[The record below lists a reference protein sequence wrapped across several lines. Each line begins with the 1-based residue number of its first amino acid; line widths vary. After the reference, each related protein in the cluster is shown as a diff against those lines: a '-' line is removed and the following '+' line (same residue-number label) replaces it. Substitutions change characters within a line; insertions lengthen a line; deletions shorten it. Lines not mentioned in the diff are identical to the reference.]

1 MMKKTV
7 FKFLKVLA
15 VAAFWVGIWYL
26 LYFIV
31 DNSLL
36 FPSMHQVVIRLVQL
50 AKTYEFYQIILKSV
64 LRIFIGL
71 IASIVLG
78 ILIAIP
84 TARFKTLHS
93 LISPLMTILKATP
106 IASFIILLL
115 LWIGRDV
122 APAIISVCVVLPI
135 VWTGVETGILHMDK
149 KLIDMAKAY
158 NMSGPQK
165 IKYIYIPQISPY
177 FISSIKSSIGLA
189 WKAGIAAEV
198 LSLPLV
204 SIGKQIYES
213 KLYLETVDLFA
224 WTLVAVVI
232 SVLIEKLVV
241 MVYCKIS
248 KSKRFVRKLEVEA

>member
-115 LWIGRDV
+115 LWIGRDI

-135 VWTGVETGILHMDK
+135 VWTGVETGILQMDK
-149 KLIDMAKAY
+149 KLIDMSKAY
-158 NMSGPQK
+158 NMSTLQK

-198 LSLPLV
+198 LALPIV

-232 SVLIEKLVV
+232 SVLIERLVIT
-241 MVYCKIS
+241 VYCKIS
-248 KSKRFVRKLEVEA
+248 KSKRFAIKTEV